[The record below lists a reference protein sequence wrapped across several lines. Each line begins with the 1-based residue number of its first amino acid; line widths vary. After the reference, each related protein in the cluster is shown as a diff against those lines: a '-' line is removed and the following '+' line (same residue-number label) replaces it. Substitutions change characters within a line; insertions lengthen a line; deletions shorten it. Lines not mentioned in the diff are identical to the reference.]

1 MFEEGKEVEDG
12 ELLLMV
18 MFLSLYTT
26 FDDDDGGVFFFFLFF
41 FFADAELNVFLNQKV
56 DNMFECNFDT
66 EI

>member
-26 FDDDDGGVFFFFLFF
+26 FDDDDGGF

-56 DNMFECNFDT
+56 DNMFECNCDF
-66 EI
+66 